1 MRGGSL
7 IIPAYF
13 DPQREAADWSMVVAG
28 AGAVRLA
35 IINPS
40 NGPGPVRQDRYAD
53 QVARLGE
60 VGICTVGYVNTAYG
74 ERSLADV
81 REECAALRDWYG
93 VDGVFFDQVSS
104 DIGGITAYERYVG
117 EARALGCRTV
127 VLNPGVYPHWA
138 YLNLANLVVTF
149 EGTAAA
155 HEGVDVP
162 AWARALPARRFG
174 HLVYDVPL
182 NQVGDV
188 RRRVVAANV
197 GATYITDGVTPNP
210 WGRLTRHWD
219 LLGESR

>member
-1 MRGGSL
+1 MTGRSL

-28 AGAVRLA
+28 ASAVRLA

-40 NGPGPVRQDRYAD
+40 NGPGPARQDRYAD
-53 QVARLGE
+53 QLATLSG
-60 VGICTVGYVNTAYG
+60 VGICTLGYVNTAYG
-74 ERSLADV
+74 DRSLAEV

-104 DIGGITAYERYVG
+104 DLGGITPYERYVG

-127 VLNPGVYPHWA
+127 VLNPGVYPHRA

-149 EGTAAA
+149 EGTAEA
-155 HEGVDVP
+155 HKEVEVP
-162 AWARALPARRFG
+162 AWARVLPARRFG
-174 HLVYDVPL
+174 HLVYDVPPE
-182 NQVGDV
+182 QVVDV
-188 RRRVVAANV
+188 RRRVSAAHA
-197 GATYITDGVTPNP
+197 GATYITDGVAPNP

-219 LLGESR
+219 QLGRSR